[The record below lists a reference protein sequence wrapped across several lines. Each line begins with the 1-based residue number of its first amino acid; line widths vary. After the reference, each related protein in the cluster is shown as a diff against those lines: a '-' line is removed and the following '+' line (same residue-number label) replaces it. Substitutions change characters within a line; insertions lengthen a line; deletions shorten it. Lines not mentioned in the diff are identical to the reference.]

1 MIKRTRYSVEPLP
14 VIPEGSEFK
23 INGKFARIE
32 NNDIL
37 FLYDHHSKSWYSSEM
52 SLDKYSTYWDKTLDE
67 YTLHEFIQRV
77 WGSSYVRKNMYFFY
91 NPSKK
96 SFETSYNSP
105 VKKGTVIRDGKEF
118 DVMKA
123 GETRSIC
130 QKSYPQIV
138 AMIELFGDISLY
150 EFEDKVRSSYEHDVL
165 SKGETLPQYN
175 QKERY
180 YYVDYVMPDHNI
192 LFQNFCDQYFYG
204 ILGIELCKDD

>member
-23 INGKFARIE
+23 INGKFARIG

-37 FLYDHHSKSWYSSEM
+37 FLYDHFSKGWYSSEM
-52 SLDKYSTYWDKTLDE
+52 TLDTYSTYWDKTLDE

-77 WGSSYVRKNMYFFY
+77 WGKSYVGKNMYFFY
-91 NPSKK
+91 NPAKK
-96 SFETSYNSP
+96 SFESSYNAP

-130 QKSYPQIV
+130 QNSYPQIV
-138 AMIELFGDISLY
+138 AMVELFGNLNLHD
-150 EFEDKVRSSYEHDVL
+150 FEDKVRSSYEHDVL
-165 SKGETLPQYN
+165 SKGEVLPQYDK
-175 QKERY
+175 KERDY
-180 YYVDYVMPDHNI
+180 YYDYDTPNHNV
-192 LFQNFCDQYFYG
+192 LFRNYCDQYFYD
-204 ILGIELCKDD
+204 ILGIELTKDE